1 MTPKTHALMFF
12 YLITTFFCLISPE
25 IKAEGPSVK
34 LFPAPLVYLDP
45 ALTHHV
51 LVAEK
56 ATHKLYLYENDKSYP
71 KLIKVYDMATG
82 KKAGNKIFEGDHRT
96 PEGIY
101 FLNSF
106 IPNEE
111 LLARYG
117 EAGKIYGV
125 GAFVL
130 DYPNA
135 IDRKQQKSGGG
146 IWLHSTNDETRIEK
160 GLDSRGC
167 FVVKN
172 NDLKEISTYIELSK
186 TVFIS
191 MHEIPFLSEENWIT
205 TRIAIKTLVD
215 TWLESWRNEDIESY
229 ISNYHPVEFYDN
241 FRGNYTNFK
250 AYKRAVFAGAGTPQI
265 QLSNLSIV
273 ASKDY
278 VVVTFLQNYKSNS
291 IQDTGHKTLYLKQDE
306 YYNWKIV
313 SENWRKVENPEQY
326 VLDFRPSMR
335 FFDTNGTVAQWKIKN

>member
-1 MTPKTHALMFF
+1 MTIRCPR
-12 YLITTFFCLISPE
+12 IIFFCLISA
-25 IKAEGPSVK
+25 IYG
-34 LFPAPLVYLDP
+34 LFPMALKAQVSAAKLYPAALVYLDP

-56 ATHKLYLYENDKSYP
+56 STHKLYLYENDKSFP
-71 KLIKVYDMATG
+71 KLIKIYDMVSG
-82 KKAGNKIFEGDHRT
+82 KKAGNKIFEGDYRT

-111 LLARYG
+111 LLSRYG

-135 IDRKQQKSGGG
+135 IDNTQKKSGGG

-186 TVFIS
+186 TILIS
-191 MHEIPFLSEENWIT
+191 LHEMTYLNEENWMN
-205 TRIAIKTLVD
+205 TRVAIKTLID
-215 TWLESWRNEDIESY
+215 NWLESWRNEDIDNY
-229 ISNYHPVEFYDN
+229 IVNYHPQEFFDS
-241 FRGNYTNFK
+241 FRGNYSSFK
-250 AYKRAVFAGAGTPQI
+250 NYKRAVFSAAGAPQI
-265 QLSNLSIV
+265 NLSNLSIV
-273 ASKDY
+273 TAKDY
-278 VVVTFLQNYKSNS
+278 AVVTFLQNYKSNT
-291 IQDTGHKTLYLKQDE
+291 IQDTGHKTLYLKRDE

-313 SENWRKVENPEQY
+313 FENWKKIQDPEKY

-335 FFDTNGTVAQWKIKN
+335 FFDNSGTVAQ